1 MVQNFLRGAAAV
13 AVASVVATAALQAIE
28 QRPLPAF
35 EVVNAAGEATPSA
48 MMGPGGKWVLIYVTP
63 ECRSCQRL
71 FSAMEDWNSA
81 PLNAA
86 TVVMIKGDHA
96 TVSAYATDHLP
107 GAVVGTRW
115 FADASDAGRKALQ
128 LTGSPVIIGMQDQ
141 QIKWAIAGVL
151 NDPAALESALRTWV
165 EQP

>member
-1 MVQNFLRGAAAV
+1 
-13 AVASVVATAALQAIE
+13 
-28 QRPLPAF
+28 
-35 EVVNAAGEATPSA
+35 
-48 MMGPGGKWVLIYVTP
+48 
-63 ECRSCQRL
+63 
-71 FSAMEDWNSA
+71 MEEWNSA

-86 TVVMIKGDHA
+86 TVVMVRGDHA
-96 TVSAYATDHLP
+96 AVSAYATERLP
-107 GAVVGTRW
+107 AAVVGTRW
-115 FADASDAGRKALQ
+115 FADATGAGREALQ

>member
-1 MVQNFLRGAAAV
+1 MRLTPWKNLAAAAAAV
-13 AVASVVATAALQAIE
+13 VVTGATLAGIE
-28 QRPLPAF
+28 QRALPAF

-48 MMGPGGKWVLIYVTP
+48 MMGPGGRWLLVYVTP

-71 FSAMEDWNSA
+71 FTAMEDWNSA
-81 PLNAA
+81 PLAAA
-86 TVVMIKGDHA
+86 TVVLVQGDHA
-96 TVSAYATDHLP
+96 SASRYAADRLP
-107 GAVVGTRW
+107 ASVVGTRW
-115 FADASDAGRKALQ
+115 FADAAGAGRQALK

-141 QIKWAIAGVL
+141 QIRWALAGVL